1 MKACRMKSYQF
12 LKIYKRFYKD
22 REKTLIQQ
30 SMRKKTE
37 KSWTLLYNRLFYKA
51 LKNDNYFFFNK
62 SFCLQDFFL
71 FRKLV
76 HSVVFSF

>member
-1 MKACRMKSYQF
+1 MKSYQF

-51 LKNDNYFFFNK
+51 LKNDN
-62 SFCLQDFFL
+62 
-71 FRKLV
+71 
-76 HSVVFSF
+76 